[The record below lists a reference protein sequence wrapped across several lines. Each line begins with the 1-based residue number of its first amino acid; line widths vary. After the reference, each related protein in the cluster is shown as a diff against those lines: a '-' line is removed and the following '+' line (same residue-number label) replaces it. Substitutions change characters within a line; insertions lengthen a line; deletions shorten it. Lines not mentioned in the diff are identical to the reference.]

1 MLCLFYGLRRS
12 EVLGIQWRSVDLSVG
27 TIQIQ
32 HTRVYQE
39 VNGRKVSVGR
49 ELRRRRTT
57 SA

>member
-12 EVLGIQWRSVDLSVG
+12 EVLGIQWRSIDFSVG

-39 VNGRKVSVGR
+39 VDGRKVPWG
-49 ELRRRRTT
+49 ETP
-57 SA
+57 